1 MRRAFTLIEV
11 NLAILIMAGGI
22 LAMVSLFS
30 FGYREN
36 SQSRE
41 DVAGAA
47 IADAVVSPLMMA
59 CSATNLRWSV
69 FKKGFKFP
77 EHGWKNY
84 MTDSSGLVAI
94 DPEDVAEKAFE
105 NTMSQMSRAVVD
117 GKDGKKA
124 KLDVKTDFPS
134 DAFSKDDSGKRMM
147 SCGLVVIH
155 EEDSPVVKIAFRATH
170 KPGMLMS
177 MPIYYT
183 EARFQ
188 GDPNK

>member
-11 NLAILIMAGGI
+11 NLAILIMAGGV

-47 IADAVVSPLMMA
+47 IADAVVSPLLMA
-59 CSATNLRWSV
+59 CSATNLKWSV
-69 FKKGFKFP
+69 FRQGFEFP
-77 EHGWKNY
+77 SGGWAGY
-84 MTDSSGLVAI
+84 MNTSTGLVTQ
-94 DPEDVAEKAFE
+94 DPQGTAAGVFGDTISKMSGAAEG
-105 NTMSQMSRAVVD
+105 S
-117 GKDGKKA
+117 
-124 KLDVKTDFPS
+124 LDVNSSFPGN
-134 DAFSKDDSGKRMM
+134 AFGKGMR
-147 SCGLVVIH
+147 CGLVVIH
-155 EEDSPVVKIAFRATH
+155 EEDSPVVKIAVRATH
-170 KPGMLMS
+170 RVSMLMS

-188 GDPNK
+188 GLPDK